1 MVVSISIEVQS
12 IKLCIWNSKWR
23 LRKLGKEHLASE
35 QERHHVK
42 SYATDL
48 VRDKISSPLASEF
61 AADVLAAANLV
72 PAARLTATRQP
83 PPPPSIA
90 PLSSFCPS
98 PLRPDHQ
105 VQGIK
110 DIVSSKRREIIERG
124 LTEKSKKGEHKKLVR
139 EGIGIN
145 KSVDMLIDSP
155 QWPPPPPPP
164 VVVDTSSSRKQK
176 SISSITNT
184 TLLVDD
190 DQVSNQYNIS
200 SSST

>member
-1 MVVSISIEVQS
+1 M
-12 IKLCIWNSKWR
+12 LN
-23 LRKLGKEHLASE
+23 
-35 QERHHVK
+35 
-42 SYATDL
+42 
-48 VRDKISSPLASEF
+48 F
-61 AADVLAAANLV
+61 
-72 PAARLTATRQP
+72 
-83 PPPPSIA
+83 
-90 PLSSFCPS
+90 
-98 PLRPDHQ
+98 RPDHQ
-105 VQGIK
+105 VQGIR

-145 KSVDMLIDSP
+145 KSVDMLIDTP

-164 VVVDTSSSRKQK
+164 PPPPVVVATSSRRKQK
-176 SISSITNT
+176 SISSIANT